1 MLDLRG
7 VAVWRGRTQVL
18 HDIDLSVG
26 AGELVALIGANGAG
40 KTTALWTISGLLRPR
55 AGSIT
60 LTPPSEAPVDLR
72 RLKPDRIVGLGVA
85 HCPEGRQVFR
95 SLTVRENLLIGAHR
109 RRDAAAVTADLDAI
123 FDRFPILGERRGL
136 WAGDLS
142 GGEQM
147 MLAIGR
153 ALMSRPRVLLLDE
166 PSLGLAPQMVDA
178 IADVLVGL
186 VGDGM
191 TVLLVEQ
198 NARLALD
205 IAGRAYVLE
214 TGRVAVSG
222 LAADLRE
229 DDAVRRAYLGVGRQ
243 AG

>member
-1 MLDLRG
+1 MLELSG

-18 HDIDLSVG
+18 HDIDLWVG
-26 AGELVALIGANGAG
+26 HGELVALIGANGAG

-55 AGSIT
+55 TGTIT
-60 LTPPSEAPVDLR
+60 LTPQSQAPVDLR

-95 SLTVRENLLIGAHR
+95 SLSVRENLLIGAYR
-109 RRDAAAVTADLDAI
+109 RGDAAAIAADLDAV
-123 FDRFPILGERRGL
+123 FARFPILGERRGL
-136 WAGDLS
+136 WASDLS

-166 PSLGLAPQMVDA
+166 PSLGLAPQMVDT
-178 IADVLVGL
+178 IADVLVAL

-191 TVLLVEQ
+191 TILLVEQ
-198 NARLALD
+198 NARLALE
-205 IAGRAYVLE
+205 IASRAYVLE
-214 TGRVAVSG
+214 TGRVALSG
-222 LAADLRE
+222 RADELRE